1 MMMKIGKYLGA
12 AAFAVLLHPAC
23 SESPEDAAPMPGAGP
38 VLSVRFEAEGALPVR
53 TAEADDAAI
62 GRVTGFR
69 FVQGTLY
76 EILEGESLSE
86 GLHTFYPTALE
97 G

>member
-53 TAEADDAAI
+53 TA
-62 GRVTGFR
+62 
-69 FVQGTLY
+69 
-76 EILEGESLSE
+76 
-86 GLHTFYPTALE
+86 P
-97 G
+97 